1 MAKPIAKPKYTKTEN
16 KKWEGGGKYQP
27 ARKFCAFCADK
38 AEIVDYKDSTK
49 LRRYI
54 SDRGKIE
61 PRRRTG
67 TCAKHQRALA
77 LAIKKARH
85 LALLPYT
92 AGHIRR
98 AGAPTFVAAQATV
111 SAAPASGAPVAVEA
125 PAIPVTTVT
134 APVAVAPA
142 PVPAA
147 TPAPAVVPP
156 KEA

>member
-1 MAKPIAKPKYTKTEN
+1 MAKPVAKPKYTKTEN
-16 KKWEGGGKYQP
+16 KKWEGGGKFQP

-98 AGAPTFVAAQATV
+98 AGTPTFVAAQAAV
-111 SAAPASGAPVAVEA
+111 PAVPVSGAPVAA
-125 PAIPVTTVT
+125 GAPVTPPVAA
-134 APVAVAPA
+134 APVAAATGAVA
-142 PVPAA
+142 AA
-147 TPAPAVVPP
+147 TPAAAVPP
-156 KEA
+156 KTI

>member
-1 MAKPIAKPKYTKTEN
+1 MPKPITKPRYTKTEN

-27 ARKFCAFCADK
+27 QRKFCAFCADK
-38 AEIVDYKDSTK
+38 AELVDYKDSTK

-77 LAIKKARH
+77 LAIKKARL

-92 AGHIRR
+92 PGHIRR
-98 AGAPTFVAAQATV
+98 AGV
-111 SAAPASGAPVAVEA
+111 STPM
-125 PAIPVTTVT
+125 
-134 APVAVAPA
+134 AVAPA
-142 PVPAA
+142 PVAAPAA
-147 TPAPAVVPP
+147 AAPVAVPAAAAVPVPAPAAVQAPPVVPAKP
-156 KEA
+156 AQS

>member
-1 MAKPIAKPKYTKTEN
+1 MARPITKPKYTKSEN
-16 KKWEGGGKYQP
+16 KKWEGGGKFQP
-27 ARKFCAFCADK
+27 QRKFCAFCADK
-38 AEIVDYKDSTK
+38 AETVDYKDPTK

-92 AGHIRR
+92 ASHIRR
-98 AGAPTFVAAQATV
+98 AGMPLTAVTAT
-111 SAAPASGAPVAVEA
+111 AAPALV
-125 PAIPVTTVT
+125 PVT
-134 APVAVAPA
+134 AAVLAPA
-142 PVPAA
+142 PAPAA
-147 TPAPAVVPP
+147 PEKVEKAA
-156 KEA
+156 

>member
-1 MAKPIAKPKYTKTEN
+1 MPKPIAKPKYTKSEN
-16 KKWEGGGKYQP
+16 KKWEGGGKFQP
-27 ARKFCAFCADK
+27 QRKFCAFCADK
-38 AEIVDYKDSTK
+38 AETVDYKDPTK

-92 AGHIRR
+92 ASHIRR
-98 AGAPTFVAAQATV
+98 AGMAIATV
-111 SAAPASGAPVAVEA
+111 TATAAPALVPIAAAVL
-125 PAIPVTTVT
+125 
-134 APVAVAPA
+134 APA
-142 PVPAA
+142 PAPAA
-147 TPAPAVVPP
+147 PEKVEKAA
-156 KEA
+156 

>member
-1 MAKPIAKPKYTKTEN
+1 MPKPITKPKYTKTEN
-16 KKWEGGGKYQP
+16 KKWEGGGKFQP
-27 ARKFCAFCADK
+27 QRKFCAFCADK
-38 AEIVDYKDSTK
+38 AELVDYKDSTK

-92 AGHIRR
+92 PGHIRR
-98 AGAPTFVAAQATV
+98 AGASTPMAVAPTPV
-111 SAAPASGAPVAVEA
+111 AAPAAMTAQVPAPVAAAAAPSSA
-125 PAIPVTTVT
+125 PA
-134 APVAVAPA
+134 AVQTP
-142 PVPAA
+142 PAA
-147 TPAPAVVPP
+147 PTKPA
-156 KEA
+156 

>member
-1 MAKPIAKPKYTKTEN
+1 MAKPVAKPKYTKTEN
-16 KKWEGGGKYQP
+16 KKWEGGGKFQP
-27 ARKFCAFCADK
+27 QRKFCAFCADK
-38 AEIVDYKDSTK
+38 AEGVDYKDSVK

-98 AGAPTFVAAQATV
+98 AGAPIAVPVQAPVAP
-111 SAAPASGAPVAVEA
+111 AAPAVQAVPVNAAVPVPVAA
-125 PAIPVTTVT
+125 PPVT
-134 APVAVAPA
+134 AAVQT
-142 PVPAA
+142 PAA
-147 TPAPAVVPP
+147 TPPKAV
-156 KEA
+156 